1 MPRPSNSAPHAVNAS
16 PSAQPRQND
25 QLSTDPDTPNHPRFH
40 PVRRRP
46 TLRGATLHDL
56 RHFYASVLTKNGATP
71 KQVQMKL
78 GHSKPSITLNV
89 CTHLREAEEDRTASM
104 MEAALS

>member
-1 MPRPSNSAPHAVNAS
+1 MTDQIAVVGGVDTHTDFHQTAVIDSIGRHLATAPFPTGSKVRV
-16 PSAQPRQND
+16 PE
-25 QLSTDPDTPNHPRFH
+25 DT
-40 PVRRRP
+40 
-46 TLRGATLHDL
+46 TLHDL

-78 GHSKPSITLNV
+78 GHAKPSITLNV